1 MIQNS
6 RLIFQQ
12 QQTDK
17 KKKKKKKFPTIACD
31 MKQKDSNYK
40 IHINLN

>member
-17 KKKKKKKFPTIACD
+17 KKKKITLPTIACD
-31 MKQKDSNYK
+31 MKQKDSYYK